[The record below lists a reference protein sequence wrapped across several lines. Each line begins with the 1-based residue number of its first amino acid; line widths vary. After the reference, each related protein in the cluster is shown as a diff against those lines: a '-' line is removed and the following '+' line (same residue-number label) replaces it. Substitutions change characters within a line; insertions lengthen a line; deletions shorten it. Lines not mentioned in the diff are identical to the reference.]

1 MDCGAL
7 EIAWPSSFPE
17 LATERLRLRAPL
29 PRDAAALLGILGDP
43 EVTRYHNM
51 PTLTTPDE
59 AQAAIER
66 LQQRYAARD
75 TIRWAI
81 ELVEHGEMIGT
92 AGLLRFD
99 FAERRAEVG
108 YEIARR
114 WWGRG
119 LTPEAVAAVIRYGFS
134 VLGLHRIEAG
144 VLPGND
150 ASVRVLEK
158 LGFLEEGTRRDYLHV
173 KGHFHSFRWF
183 SLLETD
189 EFPGTAHHRLAGQAR
204 SGWSTRSPHAS
215 PGIQPH

>member
-1 MDCGAL
+1 MDGGEL
-7 EIAWPSSFPE
+7 QTAWPSSFPE

-51 PTLTTPDE
+51 PTLRTLAE
-59 AQAAIER
+59 AHAALER
-66 LQQRYAARD
+66 LQQRYTGRD
-75 TIRWAI
+75 AIRWAI

-92 AGLLRFD
+92 VGLLRFD
-99 FAERRAEVG
+99 FEHRRAEVG

-114 WWGRG
+114 LWGRG
-119 LTPEAVAAVIRYGFS
+119 LTPEAVAAVTRYGFS

-150 ASVRVLEK
+150 ASVRVLQK
-158 LGFLEEGTRRDYLHV
+158 LGFLEEGPRRDYLYS
-173 KGHFHSFRWF
+173 KDRFHSFRWF

-189 EFPGTAHHRLAGQAR
+189 ESPGTAR
-204 SGWSTRSPHAS
+204 
-215 PGIQPH
+215 